1 MSRVDISAEALELKR
16 AYNRK
21 VTYRWREK
29 NKEKYNRYQ
38 REYQRA
44 YRERNAER
52 IKQCRLEFFER
63 QVTELKQKER
73 EAK

>member
-1 MSRVDISAEALELKR
+1 MNKLEISEEALELKR

-29 NKEKYNRYQ
+29 NREKYNKYQ
-38 REYQRA
+38 REYQRE
-44 YRERNAER
+44 YRKRNAEQ
-52 IKQCRLEFFER
+52 IKQRRIEFFER
-63 QVTELKQKER
+63 RIEELKGEGR